1 MITIFKCLIYPCI
14 FKEKRMNKNYD
25 YIIVGAGSAG
35 CAVANRLSENSEN
48 RVLLI
53 EAGRASHP
61 VTRLPAS
68 FALLIDNPLAN
79 WRYRSEPEE
88 STGNRAIPIPRG
100 KLLGGSSAINGLV
113 YVRGNKLDYDTW
125 AQMGNTGWS
134 YDDVLP
140 FFKKMENYQGELTEV
155 RGGDG
160 PLKVSEVTDRNPIY
174 DGLFKSAEANDIP
187 VNKDY
192 NGDDQEGMS
201 YTQTTIYKGER
212 MSAKV
217 AYLSPIKSRKN
228 LTIITNSLVT
238 KLLFKGKQCVGAEVK
253 NKSKLIQFNASK
265 EVVLCGGAINS
276 PQVLELSGIGDR
288 TILEE
293 KGIQLVHELKGV
305 GENLR
310 DHLGPRLVYNIT
322 KPGIAYNDKA
332 RGVNLIKQVLKYVF
346 KRDGFLTL
354 PSAPVIGFFKTRKEL
369 SAPDVQVHF
378 IPYKVVLN
386 NGKRTL
392 GKEPGIT
399 CTVNQN
405 LPESKGSIHIKSSN
419 PEEYPS
425 IKYNFL
431 SSQLDRDTLVAGVKL
446 IRKLMQSE
454 SMKEF
459 CDDEIQP
466 GYEFSSDEQILEFIK
481 NKAETLYH
489 PSGTC
494 KMGFDQNAV
503 VDKNLKVH
511 GIKGLRIADA
521 SIMPTLVSGNTN
533 AVCMM
538 IGERCADFIINS

>member
-1 MITIFKCLIYPCI
+1 MITIFKCLICPCI

-369 SAPDVQVHF
+369 SAPDVQAHF

-431 SSQLDRDTLVAGVKL
+431 SSQLDRDTLIAGVKL

>member
-1 MITIFKCLIYPCI
+1 
-14 FKEKRMNKNYD
+14 
-25 YIIVGAGSAG
+25 
-35 CAVANRLSENSEN
+35 
-48 RVLLI
+48 
-53 EAGRASHP
+53 
-61 VTRLPAS
+61 
-68 FALLIDNPLAN
+68 
-79 WRYRSEPEE
+79 
-88 STGNRAIPIPRG
+88 
-100 KLLGGSSAINGLV
+100 
-113 YVRGNKLDYDTW
+113 
-125 AQMGNTGWS
+125 MGNTGWS

-140 FFKKMENYQGELTEV
+140 FFKKLENYQGELSEI

-174 DGLFKSAEANDIP
+174 DGLFKAAEENKIP

-192 NGDDQEGMS
+192 NGDDQEGIS

-212 MSAKV
+212 MSAKI

-228 LTIITNSLVT
+228 LTIITDSLVT
-238 KLLFKGKQCVGAEVK
+238 RLLFEGKQCVGAEVK
-253 NKSKLIQFNASK
+253 NKNKIIQYSAAK
-265 EVVLCGGAINS
+265 EVILCGGAINS

-288 TILEE
+288 SILES
-293 KGIQLVHELKGV
+293 KGIELIHELKGV

-310 DHLGPRLVYNIT
+310 DHLAPRLVYNIT

-332 RGVNLIKQVLKYVF
+332 RGVNLIKQVFKYVF
-346 KRDGFLTL
+346 QRDGFLTL

-369 SAPDVQVHF
+369 AAPDIQVHF
-378 IPYKVVLN
+378 IPYKVVLKD
-386 NGKRTL
+386 GKRTL

-405 LPESKGSIHIKSSN
+405 LPESKGSIHIKSN
-419 PEEYPS
+419 DPEEFPS

-431 SSQLDRDTLVAGVKL
+431 SSQLDKDTLVAGVKL
-446 IRKLMQSE
+446 IRNLMKTE

-459 CDDEIQP
+459 VNDEIQP
-466 GYEFSSDEQILEFIK
+466 GFEISTDDDILEFIK
-481 NKAETLYH
+481 NKAETVYH

-511 GIKGLRIADA
+511 GIKGLRVADA

>member
-1 MITIFKCLIYPCI
+1 
-14 FKEKRMNKNYD
+14 MNNNYD

-35 CAVANRLSENSEN
+35 CAVANRLSKNHQN
-48 RVLLI
+48 NVLLI

-88 STGNRAIPIPRG
+88 STGNRKIPVPRG

-140 FFKKMENYQGELTEV
+140 FFKKMENYQGELSEI

-174 DGLFKSAEANDIP
+174 DGLFKAAEENKIP

-192 NGDDQEGMS
+192 NGDDQEGIS

-212 MSAKV
+212 MSAKI

-228 LTIITNSLVT
+228 LTIITDSLVT
-238 KLLFKGKQCVGAEVK
+238 RLLFEGKQCVGAEVK
-253 NKSKLIQFNASK
+253 NKNKIIQYSAAK
-265 EVVLCGGAINS
+265 EVILCGGAINS
-276 PQVLELSGIGDR
+276 PQVLELSGIGER
-288 TILEE
+288 SILES
-293 KGIQLVHELKGV
+293 KGIELIHELKGV

-310 DHLGPRLVYNIT
+310 DHLAPRLVYNIT

-332 RGVNLIKQVLKYVF
+332 RGVNLIKQVFKYVF
-346 KRDGFLTL
+346 QRDGFLTL

-369 SAPDVQVHF
+369 AAPDIQVHF
-378 IPYKVVLN
+378 IPYKVVLKD
-386 NGKRTL
+386 GKRTL

-405 LPESKGSIHIKSSN
+405 LPESKGSIHIKSN
-419 PEEYPS
+419 DPEEFPS

-431 SSQLDRDTLVAGVKL
+431 SSQLDKDTLVAGVKL
-446 IRKLMQSE
+446 IRNLMKTE

-459 CDDEIQP
+459 VNDEIQP
-466 GYEFSSDEQILEFIK
+466 GFEISTDEDILEFIK
-481 NKAETLYH
+481 NKAETVYH

-511 GIKGLRIADA
+511 GIKGLRVADA

>member
-1 MITIFKCLIYPCI
+1 MITIFKCLICPCI

-238 KLLFKGKQCVGAEVK
+238 KLLFNGKQCVGAEVK

-431 SSQLDRDTLVAGVKL
+431 SSQLDRDTLIAGVKL
-446 IRKLMQSE
+446 IRKLIQSE

-538 IGERCADFIINS
+538 IGERCADFIINN

>member
-1 MITIFKCLIYPCI
+1 MKYKWLIWPSRS
-14 FKEKRMNKNYD
+14 KEKKMNNNYD

-35 CAVANRLSENSEN
+35 CAVANRLSKNHQN
-48 RVLLI
+48 NVLLI

-88 STGNRAIPIPRG
+88 STGNREIPVPRG

-140 FFKKMENYQGELTEV
+140 FFKKMENYQGELSEI

-174 DGLFKSAEANDIP
+174 DGLFKAAEENKIP

-192 NGDDQEGMS
+192 NGDDQEGIS

-212 MSAKV
+212 MSAKI

-228 LTIITNSLVT
+228 LTIITDSLVT
-238 KLLFKGKQCVGAEVK
+238 RLLFEGKQCVGAEVK
-253 NKSKLIQFNASK
+253 NKNKIIQYSAAK
-265 EVVLCGGAINS
+265 EVILCGGAINS

-288 TILEE
+288 SILES
-293 KGIQLVHELKGV
+293 KGIELIHELKGV

-310 DHLGPRLVYNIT
+310 DHLAPRLVYNIT

-332 RGVNLIKQVLKYVF
+332 RGVNLIKQVFKYVF
-346 KRDGFLTL
+346 QRDGFLTL

-369 SAPDVQVHF
+369 AAPDIQVHF
-378 IPYKVVLN
+378 IPYKVVLKD
-386 NGKRTL
+386 GKRTL

-405 LPESKGSIHIKSSN
+405 LPESKGSIHIKSN
-419 PEEYPS
+419 DPEEFPS

-431 SSQLDRDTLVAGVKL
+431 SSQLDKDTLVAGVKL
-446 IRKLMQSE
+446 IRNLMKTE

-459 CDDEIQP
+459 VNDEIQP
-466 GYEFSSDEQILEFIK
+466 GFEISTDDDILEFIK
-481 NKAETLYH
+481 NKAETVYH

-511 GIKGLRIADA
+511 GIKGLRVADA

>member
-1 MITIFKCLIYPCI
+1 MITIFKCLIYPYI

-431 SSQLDRDTLVAGVKL
+431 SSQLDRDTLIAGVKL

>member
-1 MITIFKCLIYPCI
+1 
-14 FKEKRMNKNYD
+14 MNNNYD

-35 CAVANRLSENSEN
+35 CAVANRLSENPQHN
-48 RVLLI
+48 VLLI

-88 STGNRAIPIPRG
+88 STGNREIPVPRG

-140 FFKKMENYQGELTEV
+140 FFKKMENYQGELSEI

-174 DGLFKSAEANDIP
+174 DGLFKAAEENKIP

-192 NGDDQEGMS
+192 NGDDQEGIS

-212 MSAKV
+212 MSAKI

-228 LTIITNSLVT
+228 LTIITDSLVT
-238 KLLFKGKQCVGAEVK
+238 RLLFEGKQCVGVEVK
-253 NKSKLIQFNASK
+253 NKDKIIEYSAAK
-265 EVVLCGGAINS
+265 EVILCGGAINS

-288 TILEE
+288 SILES
-293 KGIQLVHELKGV
+293 KGIELIHELKGV

-310 DHLGPRLVYNIT
+310 DHLAPRLVYNIT

-332 RGVNLIKQVLKYVF
+332 RGVNLIKQVFKYVF
-346 KRDGFLTL
+346 QRDGFLTL

-369 SAPDVQVHF
+369 AAPDIQVHF
-378 IPYKVVLN
+378 IPYKVVLKD
-386 NGKRTL
+386 GKRTL

-405 LPESKGSIHIKSSN
+405 LPESKGSIHIKSN
-419 PEEYPS
+419 DPEEFPS

-431 SSQLDRDTLVAGVKL
+431 SSQLDKDTLVAGVKL
-446 IRKLMQSE
+446 IRNLMKTE

-459 CDDEIQP
+459 VNDEIQP
-466 GYEFSSDEQILEFIK
+466 GFEISTDDDILEFIK
-481 NKAETLYH
+481 NKAETVYH

-511 GIKGLRIADA
+511 GIKGLRVADA

>member
-1 MITIFKCLIYPCI
+1 MITIFKCLICPCI
-14 FKEKRMNKNYD
+14 FKEKRMNKNYN

-253 NKSKLIQFNASK
+253 NKSQLIQFNASK

-431 SSQLDRDTLVAGVKL
+431 SSQLDRDTLIAGVKL

>member
-1 MITIFKCLIYPCI
+1 MITIFKCLICPCI

-238 KLLFKGKQCVGAEVK
+238 KLLFNGKQCVGAEVK

-405 LPESKGSIHIKSSN
+405 LPESKGSIHIKSSD

-431 SSQLDRDTLVAGVKL
+431 SSQLDRDTLIAGVKL

>member
-1 MITIFKCLIYPCI
+1 MKYKWLIWPSRS
-14 FKEKRMNKNYD
+14 KERKMNNNYD

-35 CAVANRLSENSEN
+35 CAVANRLSENPQN
-48 RVLLI
+48 NVLLI

-88 STGNRAIPIPRG
+88 STGDREIPIPRG

-140 FFKKMENYQGELTEV
+140 FFKKMENYQGELSEI

-174 DGLFKSAEANDIP
+174 DGLFKAAEENNIP

-192 NGDDQEGMS
+192 NGDDQEGIS

-238 KLLFKGKQCVGAEVK
+238 RLLFEGKQCVGAEVK
-253 NKSKLIQFNASK
+253 NKNKKIQFSAAK

-276 PQVLELSGIGDR
+276 PQVLELSGIGER
-288 TILEE
+288 SILES
-293 KGIQLVHELKGV
+293 KGIKLIHELKGV

-332 RGVNLIKQVLKYVF
+332 RGVNLIKQVFKYVF
-346 KRDGFLTL
+346 QRDGFLTL

-369 SAPDVQVHF
+369 AVPDIQVHF

-405 LPESKGSIHIKSSN
+405 LPESKGSIHIKSTN

-431 SSQLDRDTLVAGVKL
+431 SNQLDKDTLIAGVKL

-454 SMKEF
+454 AMKEF
-459 CDDEIQP
+459 CDNEIQP
-466 GYEFSSDEQILEFIK
+466 GYEFSSDDHILDFIK

-511 GIKGLRIADA
+511 GIKGLRVADA

-538 IGERCADFIINS
+538 IGERCADFIING

>member
-1 MITIFKCLIYPCI
+1 MITIFKCLICPCI
-14 FKEKRMNKNYD
+14 FKEKRMNKNYN

-238 KLLFKGKQCVGAEVK
+238 KLLFNGKQCVGAEVK

-431 SSQLDRDTLVAGVKL
+431 SNQLDRDTLVAGVKL

>member
-1 MITIFKCLIYPCI
+1 
-14 FKEKRMNKNYD
+14 MNNNYD

-35 CAVANRLSENSEN
+35 CAVANRLSENPQHN
-48 RVLLI
+48 VLLI

-88 STGNRAIPIPRG
+88 STGNREIPVPRG

-140 FFKKMENYQGELTEV
+140 FFKKMENYQGELSEI

-174 DGLFKSAEANDIP
+174 DGLFKAAEENKIP

-192 NGDDQEGMS
+192 NGDDQEGIS

-212 MSAKV
+212 MSAKI

-228 LTIITNSLVT
+228 LTIITDSLVT
-238 KLLFKGKQCVGAEVK
+238 RLLFEGKQCVGAEVK
-253 NKSKLIQFNASK
+253 NKNKIIQYSAAK
-265 EVVLCGGAINS
+265 EVILCGGAINS

-288 TILEE
+288 SILES
-293 KGIQLVHELKGV
+293 KGIELIHELKGV

-310 DHLGPRLVYNIT
+310 DHLAPRLVYNIT

-332 RGVNLIKQVLKYVF
+332 RGVNLIKQVFKYVF
-346 KRDGFLTL
+346 QRDGFLTL

-369 SAPDVQVHF
+369 AAPDIQVHF
-378 IPYKVVLN
+378 IPYKVVLKD
-386 NGKRTL
+386 GKRTL

-405 LPESKGSIHIKSSN
+405 LPESKGSIHIKSN
-419 PEEYPS
+419 DPEEFPS

-431 SSQLDRDTLVAGVKL
+431 SSQLDKDTLVAGVKL
-446 IRKLMQSE
+446 IRNLMKTE

-459 CDDEIQP
+459 VNDEIQP
-466 GYEFSSDEQILEFIK
+466 GFEISTDDDILEFIK
-481 NKAETLYH
+481 NKAETVYH

-538 IGERCADFIINS
+538 IGERCADFILNN

>member
-1 MITIFKCLIYPCI
+1 
-14 FKEKRMNKNYD
+14 MNNNYD

-35 CAVANRLSENSEN
+35 CAVANRLSKNHQN
-48 RVLLI
+48 NVLLI

-88 STGNRAIPIPRG
+88 STGNREIPVPRG

-140 FFKKMENYQGELTEV
+140 FFKKLENYQGELSEI

-174 DGLFKSAEANDIP
+174 DGLFKAAEENKIP

-192 NGDDQEGMS
+192 NGDDQEGIS

-212 MSAKV
+212 MSAKI

-228 LTIITNSLVT
+228 LTIITDSLVT
-238 KLLFKGKQCVGAEVK
+238 RLLFEGKQCVGAEVK
-253 NKSKLIQFNASK
+253 NKNKIIQYSATK
-265 EVVLCGGAINS
+265 EVILCGGAINS
-276 PQVLELSGIGDR
+276 TQVLELSGIGDR
-288 TILEE
+288 SILES
-293 KGIQLVHELKGV
+293 KGIELIHELKGV

-310 DHLGPRLVYNIT
+310 DHLAPRLVYNIS

-332 RGVNLIKQVLKYVF
+332 RGVNLIKQVFKYVF
-346 KRDGFLTL
+346 QRDGFLTL

-369 SAPDVQVHF
+369 AAPDIQVHF
-378 IPYKVVLN
+378 IPYKVVLKD
-386 NGKRTL
+386 GKRTL

-405 LPESKGSIHIKSSN
+405 LPESKGSIHIKSN
-419 PEEYPS
+419 DPEEFPS

-431 SSQLDRDTLVAGVKL
+431 SSQLDKDTLVAGVKL
-446 IRKLMQSE
+446 IRNLMKTE

-459 CDDEIQP
+459 VNDEIQP
-466 GYEFSSDEQILEFIK
+466 GFEISTDDDILEFIK
-481 NKAETLYH
+481 NKAETVYH

-511 GIKGLRIADA
+511 GIKGLRVADA